1 MIAIMG
7 GDSQILVTQTSIFLS
22 EVKFISYRIN
32 LSTGSI
38 FQVEKIIYL
47 RPKIHSY
54 NTQNFIINILSVV

>member
-7 GDSQILVTQTSIFLS
+7 GDSQILATQTSIFLS